1 MAGRMNINADEKK
14 IDRFLQRPRS
24 RFNVPD
30 YQRRYSWG
38 EDQWE
43 EFWSDLTSIVNTEQ
57 QHFLGSIVVIERE
70 EQGMDLYELVDG
82 QQRLATVSILLR
94 VIEEAYEENDES
106 GKAENVSA
114 NLRFSY
120 NGEEYRRL
128 ALNKFDDSDYKHLL
142 NGEWVLLEDRES
154 KLIDAYDYFY
164 EKIEEA
170 EASEIDEIRSALLSS
185 MSLVEITCEGE
196 LSAMR
201 LFETLNNRGLD
212 LSPVDLMKNHL
223 IHIASED
230 ENIDVE
236 TVKEYWTKILEN
248 LIAEISRLERFFQHH
263 LMSSPIVDIEESISR
278 NTLYRYFR
286 EALAEVREREDIT
299 VEEYVEDMVRK
310 SNLYASI
317 VNCNLDGSDISLYA
331 PHIDEINAKLVDFEA
346 LSARSVRILLMRA
359 LYEYDNKE
367 DIMATIR
374 MIETFITR
382 RRIVGKASG
391 TDENKAFSK
400 ACSEAF
406 LSSNPLE
413 ATKRILS
420 AETPSDSE
428 FRSAMANESFAN
440 SDKTKY
446 ILDMLERHHFA
457 PSTGKG
463 MNRYNV
469 DIEHIAPRNIT
480 ADKYTNWV
488 RYLNIDG
495 ETFEREYCDRLG
507 NLTLLEDSPNARA
520 QDDPFEQKKAEYEK
534 SAFEMTK
541 ELTALDSWSVDRIEE
556 RSTDLA
562 EIAVSIWSYE
572 SAY

>member
-1 MAGRMNINADEKK
+1 MNINADEKK
-14 IDRFLQRPRS
+14 VDRFLQRPRS
-24 RFNVPD
+24 RFKVPD
-30 YQRRYSWG
+30 YQRRYSW
-38 EDQWE
+38 EEQQWE
-43 EFWSDLTSIVNTEQ
+43 EFWNDLTSIVDTEQ

-82 QQRLATVSILLR
+82 QQRLATVSLLLR
-94 VIEEAYEENDES
+94 VIEEAYEEQEET

-120 NGEEYRRL
+120 DGEEYRRL
-128 ALNKFDDSDYKHLL
+128 ALNQFDDDDYKHLL
-142 NGEWVLLEDRES
+142 NGKWVLLEDRQNQ
-154 KLIDAYDYFY
+154 LIDAYHFFS
-164 EKIEEA
+164 EKIEGHET
-170 EASEIDEIRSALLSS
+170 SEIDEIRSTLLSS
-185 MSLVEITCEGE
+185 MSIVEITCEGE

-223 IHIASED
+223 IHVASED
-230 ENIDVE
+230 DDIDVDII
-236 TVKEYWTKILEN
+236 KEYWTKILEN
-248 LIAEISRLERFFQHH
+248 LIAEITRLERFFQHY
-263 LMSSPIVDIEESISR
+263 LMSSPIVDIDESISR
-278 NTLYRYFR
+278 NTLYRFFR
-286 EALAEVREREDIT
+286 DAIAEVRARGDIT

-310 SNLYASI
+310 SSLYASI
-317 VNCNLDGSDISLYA
+317 ANCDLDETDIDLYG

-346 LSARSVRILLMRA
+346 LSARSVRTPLMRA
-359 LYEYDNKE
+359 LYEYDNKD

-374 MIETFITR
+374 MVETFITR

-400 ACSEAF
+400 VCSEAF
-406 LSSNPLE
+406 LSSDPLE
-413 ATKRILS
+413 ATERILS
-420 AETPSDSE
+420 ADTPSDSE

-446 ILDMLERHHFA
+446 ILDMMERHHFA

-469 DIEHIAPRNIT
+469 DIEHVAPRNIT

-488 RYLNIDG
+488 RYLSIDG

-520 QDDPFEQKKAEYEK
+520 QNDPFEQKKAEYEN

-541 ELTALDSWSVDRIEE
+541 ELTRYDDWSVERIES
-556 RSTDLA
+556 RSDDLA
-562 EIAVSIWSYE
+562 ELAVAIWSYQTV
-572 SAY
+572 S